1 MDWKKAAER
10 LGGAVPVGRLHPAV
24 RAWAEGRGVA
34 VKGPWSVAFSGGADS
49 VALLLLLW
57 AHWPEHRD
65 SLRVLHFN
73 HRLRG
78 RESLADARFCA
89 GVARGLGLACAA
101 GAWAAAEPDAS
112 EARARA
118 ARMEFFD
125 TELAAS
131 GSRALWLGHQL
142 DDVAESL
149 LMRLARGSG
158 LSGLAAPRPVQ
169 RMPGG
174 RVHLRPLLGLRKR
187 ELCEALAAAGMPW
200 REDSS
205 NRGRAYLRNRM
216 RHDVVPAWSEASGG
230 RDALAGAGLARELLE
245 EDEQALEAWLGELA
259 PLERAGRLR
268 LEPLAGKP
276 RAIVRR
282 ALHRWL
288 LSTTYRGD
296 LSRQGFELLLR
307 AVEAGLPTRQSLGN
321 EGFAV
326 IQGKL
331 LLYRKRRNK

>member
-10 LGGAVPVGRLHPAV
+10 LGEAVPVGRLHPAV
-24 RAWAEGRGVA
+24 RAWAEGRGA
-34 VKGPWSVAFSGGADS
+34 AARGPWSVAFSGGADS

-57 AHWPEHRD
+57 AHWPERRET
-65 SLRVLHFN
+65 LCVLHFN

-89 GVARGLGLACAA
+89 SVARGLGLSFSP
-101 GAWAAAEPDAS
+101 GAWSEADPEAS
-112 EARARA
+112 EGSARA
-118 ARMEFFD
+118 ARMAFFD
-125 TELAAS
+125 TELEAS

-174 RVHLRPLLGLRKR
+174 RVHLRPLLRLRKR
-187 ELCEALAAAGMPW
+187 ELCEALRAAGVPW

-205 NRGRAYLRNRM
+205 NAGRAYLRNRM
-216 RHDVVPAWSEASGG
+216 RHDVIPSWSEASGG

-245 EDEQALEAWLGELA
+245 EDEQALEAWLRELA
-259 PLERAGRLR
+259 PLQRAGRLR

-307 AVEAGLPTRQSLGN
+307 AVEAGAPTRQSLGN

-326 IQGKL
+326 ITKGL
-331 LLYRKRRNK
+331 LVYRKRRNK